1 MTGDSRT
8 LVLPFPFANCLILYR
23 ACDLSVHRFPPV
35 NGTKVDHYVLKAGS
49 LSESTDNQTVQ
60 ELAAKDGHH

>member
-8 LVLPFPFANCLILYR
+8 LVLPSPFANCLILYR
-23 ACDLSVHRFPPV
+23 ARDLSVHRLPPV

-49 LSESTDNQTVQ
+49 LSESTDHQTVQ